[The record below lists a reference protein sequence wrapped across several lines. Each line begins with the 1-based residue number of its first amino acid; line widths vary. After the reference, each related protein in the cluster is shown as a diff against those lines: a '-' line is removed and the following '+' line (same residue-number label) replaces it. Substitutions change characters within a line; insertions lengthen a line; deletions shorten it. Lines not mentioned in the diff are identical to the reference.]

1 MSHCNAT
8 LEHMQLLLTEGS
20 IFGKPRHPDSSDA
33 QTDIPPK
40 KSSHTPG
47 KYDPNKKHHSQNNTQ
62 DDGKT
67 KKFPLGRLARESS
80 DTVSMIMGQTPSQNQ
95 WLSKASS
102 HIRKSMSHTTPI
114 HFVASKNSMKHLAQ
128 EIRRNTML
136 HDLEDKMNKYKIVS
150 IEISDFPI
158 DLLYEYT
165 RVNSGT
171 PQLAEVLKKC
181 KDLEYLTIKNINVYD
196 WKLIGEALNECHQLK
211 SVNFSH
217 GNVDRPNATYER
229 LFNGLSHSPAL
240 TEIDFSFCNLGEL
253 GTILASTL
261 PKFTA
266 LTKLNLSGNGYQMAR
281 YVVPTLPKCPRL
293 QHLEL
298 SDNDF
303 GQRSIEYLEDC
314 LPKCTSLTHLD
325 LSDNLFGVPDSFK
338 IGDILSSC
346 TTLRRISFRNTGYFT
361 ARALNGLQSNLAFQR
376 LTYIDLS
383 KCDFNFT
390 TDIPKTVIDE
400 IIEKLQQCS
409 NLTHLNLAYNPLGDV
424 FTEDLMQILPT
435 CTALT
440 HLDLSHTG
448 INEDTVRALQQA
460 WNNKDTHRP
469 AEGLCIDQNPI
480 ARDQIS
486 RHGVP

>member
-1 MSHCNAT
+1 
-8 LEHMQLLLTEGS
+8 MQLLLTEGS

-33 QTDIPPK
+33 QTDTPSK
-40 KSSHTPG
+40 KSSHRPG

-62 DDGKT
+62 DDDKT

-95 WLSKASS
+95 WLSKESS

-114 HFVASKNSMKHLAQ
+114 NFVASRNSMKHLAQ

-136 HDLEDKMNKYKIVS
+136 RDLEDKMNKYKIVS

-171 PQLAEVLKKC
+171 PRLAEVLKKC

-253 GTILASTL
+253 GNILASTL

-303 GQRSIEYLEDC
+303 GQASLLHLTSG

-325 LSDNLFGVPDSFK
+325 LSSNLFDFRDSMQL
-338 IGDILSSC
+338 GYILSSC
-346 TTLRRISFRNTGYFT
+346 TTLRVLSLKNSSFFT
-361 ARALNGLQSNLAFQR
+361 AKALCGLQSHSGFKR
-376 LTYIDLS
+376 LIYLDVSNCNFNFTVNIRSSEIEEIIQKLS
-383 KCDFNFT
+383 KC
-390 TDIPKTVIDE
+390 
-400 IIEKLQQCS
+400 S
-409 NLTHLNLAYNPLGDV
+409 SLTHLNLSYNPLQDV
-424 FTEDLMQILPT
+424 FARDHLMQILPT

-448 INEDTVRALQQA
+448 INEDTVHTLQQA
-460 WNNKDTHRP
+460 WNNTDTHRP
-469 AEGLCIDQNPI
+469 AEGLCIDQ
-480 ARDQIS
+480 
-486 RHGVP
+486 